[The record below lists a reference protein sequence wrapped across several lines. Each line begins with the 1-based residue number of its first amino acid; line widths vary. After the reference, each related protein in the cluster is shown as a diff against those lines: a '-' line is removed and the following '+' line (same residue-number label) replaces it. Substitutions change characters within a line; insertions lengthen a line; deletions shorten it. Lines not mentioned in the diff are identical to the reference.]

1 MAGQPKAPFYF
12 AVFVVVA
19 GLVAFATY
27 RAMSPKGG
35 QANNPNNAKEPQ
47 ISIPSGGGSG
57 GGSGNTTGVEAP
69 DTASITTVKEYKFKP
84 SERLPEVKG
93 TAAYKP
99 MQNNTVRFALNVWAG
114 WAPIIYANNGFKA
127 GKTWKAPDGKDFRVE
142 LVLIDKPVEM
152 RDSYAAGDVHIGW
165 ATLDMLPLIV
175 DGFVDSSGQPRDSR
189 VMPRVYQQVDW
200 SNGGDGIV
208 VRENIKTAA
217 DLRGK
222 KISLA
227 ENSPSHYFLLNM
239 LVAGGLQPSE
249 VKMQFTGDAF
259 EAAAA
264 FNGERSLAGCVSWAP
279 DIYNL
284 SKVRGNR

>member
-19 GLVAFATY
+19 GLVAFAAY
-27 RAMSPKGG
+27 RAIRPAGKGG
-35 QANNPNNAKEPQ
+35 QANNTNGAKEPQ
-47 ISIPSGGGSG
+47 ISIPTGGSAGGGSG
-57 GGSGNTTGVEAP
+57 STAGVEAP

-99 MQNNTVRFALNVWAG
+99 LQNNTVRFALNVWAG

-127 GKTWKAPDGKDFRVE
+127 GKAWKTADGKDYRVD
-142 LVLIDKPVEM
+142 LVLIDKPIEM
-152 RDSYAAGDVHIGW
+152 RDTYAAGDVHIGW
-165 ATLDMLPLIV
+165 ATLDMLPLFV

-189 VMPRVYQQVDW
+189 VMPRVYQQVDF

-208 VRENIKTAA
+208 VRENIKTVA

-222 KISLA
+222 T
-227 ENSPSHYFLLNM
+227 
-239 LVAGGLQPSE
+239 VG
-249 VKMQFTGDAF
+249 
-259 EAAAA
+259 
-264 FNGERSLAGCVSWAP
+264 
-279 DIYNL
+279 
-284 SKVRGNR
+284 